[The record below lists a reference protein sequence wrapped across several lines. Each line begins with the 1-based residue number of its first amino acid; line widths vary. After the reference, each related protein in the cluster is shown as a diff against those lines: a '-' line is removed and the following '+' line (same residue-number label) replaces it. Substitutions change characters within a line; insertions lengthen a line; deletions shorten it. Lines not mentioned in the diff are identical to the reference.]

1 MWQYRRS
8 ARARIAATRPLP
20 HRLYRPDLVRKFGLL
35 SSAGKQSART
45 GLGHGLAGDRYRCSQ
60 KRAVAGDDL
69 TVEQYELARR
79 MSSDSF
85 GDAAIATSGYG
96 LGRYSRRIVLG
107 LWAYAGLLEYL
118 PHFFARSTPVRR
130 GFRSVRAWSDVRRA
144 CRSSAGAFPRNTPH
158 LSHVRRPNASPP
170 GLLSSYV
177 GMPLES

>member
-60 KRAVAGDDL
+60 KRAVASDDL

-118 PHFFARSTPVRR
+118 QHFSPGRHPSVEDFAASALGAMCGGLAVLLLGRSRVIRR
-130 GFRSVRAWSDVRRA
+130 I
-144 CRSSAGAFPRNTPH
+144 CR
-158 LSHVRRPNASPP
+158 
-170 GLLSSYV
+170 
-177 GMPLES
+177 M

>member
-1 MWQYRRS
+1 VWQYRRS

-118 PHFFARSTPVRR
+118 QHFLPGRHPSVEDFAASALGAMCGGLAVLLLGRSRVIRR
-130 GFRSVRAWSDVRRA
+130 I
-144 CRSSAGAFPRNTPH
+144 CR
-158 LSHVRRPNASPP
+158 
-170 GLLSSYV
+170 
-177 GMPLES
+177 M